1 MNPLS
6 SGPERNPLSSGPE
19 RKPLSSDPDRA
30 PRFVGPEIEAP
41 ERGMGGGGRG
51 PERGP
56 EFGIEPRGTGCRGR
70 ALKED
75 VLSKDE
81 ARSNRMLL
89 EELLN
94 CCSCREVD
102 MMELGVA
109 VLALTEAPEMA
120 LKEVSDMD
128 LDLSPPPAAAQ
139 CLLSNVV
146 LDLFCS
152 NSPSLLLLQPPPS
165 STAAAVAPVP
175 PIAAAE
181 AAAPSPSSIPLS
193 DSKENSHEILSE
205 LKVVGGRT

>member
-1 MNPLS
+1 
-6 SGPERNPLSSGPE
+6 
-19 RKPLSSDPDRA
+19 
-30 PRFVGPEIEAP
+30 
-41 ERGMGGGGRG
+41 
-51 PERGP
+51 
-56 EFGIEPRGTGCRGR
+56 
-70 ALKED
+70 
-75 VLSKDE
+75 
-81 ARSNRMLL
+81 
-89 EELLN
+89 
-94 CCSCREVD
+94 

-139 CLLSNVV
+139 CLLSHVV

-152 NSPSLLLLQPPPS
+152 NSPSLLLLLLQPPPS

-181 AAAPSPSSIPLS
+181 AAAPSASSIPLS